1 MMLRLRAPFAPQCRG
16 SNRASG
22 ARRLSR
28 KATPNAAGVKL
39 DDLGGALE
47 RIFLADRHREA
58 LLAEA
63 RQQYRRII
71 GERWAIVEQ
80 SEGTMPLALITGA
93 R

>member
-1 MMLRLRAPFAPQCRG
+1 MMLRLRAPFSPQCRG

-28 KATPNAAGVKL
+28 KATHNAAGVKL

-80 SEGTMPLALITGA
+80 SEGTMSLALMTG
-93 R
+93 

>member
-1 MMLRLRAPFAPQCRG
+1 MILRLRAPFAPQCRG

-47 RIFLADRHREA
+47 RIFPSDRHREA

-80 SEGTMPLALITGA
+80 SEGTMSLALMTG
-93 R
+93 